1 MNISLA
7 DNNRYVLLSR
17 YCGTFS
23 NSTRIAILEK
33 LAANKHCMKGDFME
47 IPGISRFTVGQNL
60 KDLRKYGLVNG
71 TFTSKNIT
79 YCINYE
85 KLEEF
90 KQLFDNFYNALIK
103 NRASVNPT
111 NKDCAASSNK

>member
-1 MNISLA
+1 MNVMLA
-7 DNNRYVLLSR
+7 DNNRHVLLSR

-23 NSTRIAILEK
+23 NATRLAILEK
-33 LAANKHCMKGDFME
+33 LAANEHCMKGDFME

-79 YCINYE
+79 YCLNYE

-90 KQLFDNFYNALIK
+90 KQLFDNLYTTLIK
-103 NRASVNPT
+103 NKSSVNP
-111 NKDCAASSNK
+111 NNVDCGGALKQ